1 MDPPIAATLITEFS
15 SPLTIGPPPPL
26 AN

>member
-15 SPLTIGPPPPL
+15 SPLTIPPPPP

>member
-15 SPLTIGPPPPL
+15 SPLTIPPPPL